1 MQARLEEKW
10 TTTSNQNMCEYK
22 KDQHIISPS
31 NVNKMSSNIGGENIE
46 LHDSQGCL
54 KVLIHL

>member
-1 MQARLEEKW
+1 
-10 TTTSNQNMCEYK
+10 MCEYK